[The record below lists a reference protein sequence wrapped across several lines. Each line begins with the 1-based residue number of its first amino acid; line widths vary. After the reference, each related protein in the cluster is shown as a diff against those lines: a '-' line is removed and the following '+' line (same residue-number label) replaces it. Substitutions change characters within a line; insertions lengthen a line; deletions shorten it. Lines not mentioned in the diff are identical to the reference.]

1 MDNVDIFWKNG
12 FEFEIDVNVEVM
24 RKVKLVLFL
33 MSKNWIFGVED
44 IEELIFMLS
53 DFFGIMC
60 RFFRVRKMFVSCV
73 CCMFIMVGIVLD

>member
-24 RKVKLVLFL
+24 RKVKLFLFL